1 MDPLNCYKTY
11 LAIKNHFTQEKYDF
25 HKYCGK
31 VKANIQSFYKRRDRF
46 WFEKLSRN
54 KTDEEILNFF
64 VANFVSCND
73 PQTLWIGEI
82 IQNGESNYKNWQRK
96 IQSLTYTFKEEVN
109 SVSTNKTFI
118 NLFKIEDKK
127 HPLILKEY
135 LQGNISLET
144 LIILNQ
150 ILEFKKVFDSKLSD
164 PVWQFVSMRIGKYSP
179 FIHIDR
185 TKYKNLLKE
194 SICEFL

>member
-31 VKANIQSFYKRRDRF
+31 VKANIQSFYKRKDRF

-64 VANFVSCND
+64 IANFATCND

-82 IQNGESNYKNWQRK
+82 IQNGESNYVKWKRK
-96 IQSLTYTFKEEVN
+96 IESLTYTFKEETE
-109 SVSTNKTFI
+109 S
-118 NLFKIEDKK
+118 LFDQKNIEDIFKVENKK
-127 HPLILKEY
+127 HPIILKEY
-135 LQGNISLET
+135 LQGKISLESMV
-144 LIILNQ
+144 ILNQ
-150 ILEFKKVFDSKLSD
+150 IFNFKKIFDTKLND
-164 PVWQFVSMRIGKYSP
+164 PVWEFTSMKIKKYSP
-179 FIHIDR
+179 FIHIDKV
-185 TKYKNLLKE
+185 KYKKILKE
-194 SICEFL
+194 FVS